1 MSFKIIKWI
10 DKKFL
15 FSLFKNLKNNFYYLV
30 KLKLKKKSII
40 NSLENKCAYENKSF
54 IIKNNNKIS
63 GLCELYGSDKGYI
76 NLNKEKP
83 YPWKSHSYSN
93 FYFNL
98 FNHFKNEIKLL
109 FECGIGSNNPK
120 IISNMGISGKPGA
133 SLRVWRD
140 YFKNAQIYGAD
151 IDKNCLFQD
160 DRIKTFYV
168 DQLNNESI
176 KEMWKN
182 ISKDNFDII
191 IDDGLHSEDASTS
204 LFFNSF
210 HKLKDGGI
218 YIIEDVHYNY
228 INSLYKKLFSYSPE
242 VIILNDN
249 QRHIT
254 EDDSVS
260 MDNNLI
266 IIRKI
271 N

>member
-1 MSFKIIKWI
+1 
-10 DKKFL
+10 
-15 FSLFKNLKNNFYYLV
+15 
-30 KLKLKKKSII
+30 
-40 NSLENKCAYENKSF
+40 
-54 IIKNNNKIS
+54 
-63 GLCELYGSDKGYI
+63 
-76 NLNKEKP
+76 
-83 YPWKSHSYSN
+83 
-93 FYFNL
+93 
-98 FNHFKNEIKLL
+98 
-109 FECGIGSNNPK
+109 
-120 IISNMGISGKPGA
+120 MGISGKPGA

-160 DRIKTFYV
+160 GRIKTFYV

-249 QRHIT
+249 QRHVT
-254 EDDSVS
+254 ENDSVS

-271 N
+271 S